1 MFTKIH
7 LIGVEFSRDT
17 RNLTAFELAAAAHAP
32 FAVSLEAR
40 AIGRPFSGS
49 TGTWTVHHHENYKR
63 LFAFPLMVEHLLRAV
78 EADSFDDADFSTLE
92 KLSAEYVSD
101 ALLKRHGDTV
111 WRLRLRLRDR
121 WTFLLVLLEC
131 QSRDDPWMALR
142 ILTYPGLRY
151 EELVR
156 NEAPEVLAGRL
167 PAALPVVLYN
177 GANPWQAAREV
188 GALIAPVGPRLAS
201 FQPAQRTP
209 ILLP

>member
-63 LFAFPLMVEHLLRAV
+63 LLAFPLMVEHLLRAV

-111 WRLRLRLRDR
+111 WRLRLRDR

-131 QSRDDPWMALR
+131 QSRGRSLDGVAHFSPTRACG
-142 ILTYPGLRY
+142 T
-151 EELVR
+151 R
-156 NEAPEVLAGRL
+156 NWCATRRRRSWPDGCR
-167 PAALPVVLYN
+167 
-177 GANPWQAAREV
+177 R
-188 GALIAPVGPRLAS
+188 RS
-201 FQPAQRTP
+201 R
-209 ILLP
+209 